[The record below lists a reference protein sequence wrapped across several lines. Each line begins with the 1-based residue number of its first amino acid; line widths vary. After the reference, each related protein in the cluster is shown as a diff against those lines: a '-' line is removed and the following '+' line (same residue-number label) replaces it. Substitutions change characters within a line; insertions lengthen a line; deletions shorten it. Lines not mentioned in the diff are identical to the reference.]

1 MGLSNMKKS
10 LFIFTI
16 SALTTLC
23 FADPVWTETEDSTTS
38 KRKVTDGNF
47 VVGWDG
53 TGGTARRLY
62 YVSHDASVGT
72 VLDMTTLCSDMEAAE
87 ITYPNIV
94 NTSGFLKVAGITRI
108 IFPEEIPTFYQQACS
123 AMPDLESVVLSSKTS
138 WNAKS
143 YPKQV
148 FSSCEKLST
157 ITPRGVVETNG
168 VVYLPE
174 GCTSIA
180 NNMLQS
186 CKNAP
191 FKHVIAPWATYIA
204 EAAFQHCYNLE
215 TVTVSKDLQTIES
228 YAFEACSSFSNLIAG
243 DNSFEKLSNMGGGR
257 IFRGCSKLNQKFDFS
272 KSTFTS
278 LGYQFMYGADS
289 VPEIHFPV
297 TVTSVSGSALRAD
310 SRPVQRLIYFYG
322 APPTFKDDEKLA
334 LGSTNNTPTPRFI
347 VFIKDEY
354 KDQWLELF
362 ATDAFNEITDAD
374 KARDD
379 YPTKSDVVRVPESR
393 ILGTSTFMAHFNGG
407 NKLSPYYVCT
417 FVEPNMPL
425 SIIIR

>member
-1 MGLSNMKKS
+1 MKKS

-23 FADPVWTETEDSTTS
+23 FADSVWTETEDSTTS

-72 VLDMTTLCSDMEAAE
+72 VLDMTTLCSDMEAAG

-94 NTSGFLKVAGITRI
+94 NTSGFSSRAGITRI
-108 IFPEEIPTFYQQACS
+108 VFPEEIPTFYQQACS
-123 AMPDLESVVLSSKTS
+123 SMPDLESVVISSKTTWS
-138 WNAKS
+138 AKS

-148 FSSCEKLST
+148 FGYCGKLST
-157 ITPRGVVETNG
+157 ITPRGVTETNG
-168 VVYLPE
+168 VIYLPE

-180 NNMLQS
+180 HNMLQS
-186 CKNAP
+186 CKNAQ
-191 FKHVIAPWATYIA
+191 FKHVIAPWATSIE
-204 EAAFQHCYNLE
+204 EAAFQHCNNLE
-215 TVTVSKDLQTIES
+215 SVTVSKDLSSIKS
-228 YAFEACSSFSNLIAG
+228 FAFEGCSSLTDLVAG
-243 DNSFEKLSNMGGGR
+243 DNSFEKLSDIGGSKT
-257 IFRGCSKLNQKFDFS
+257 FTSCSKLAQKFDFS
-272 KSTFTS
+272 KSVFTS
-278 LGYQFMYGADS
+278 MGYQAMYGANGI
-289 VPEIHFPV
+289 PEIHFPA
-297 TVTSVSGSALRAD
+297 TLTSVAGSALRAD
-310 SRPVQRLIYFYG
+310 TRPVQRLIYFYG
-322 APPTFKDDEKLA
+322 APPTFKDDERLA
-334 LGSTNNTPTPRFI
+334 LGSTNHNPTPRFI

>member
-1 MGLSNMKKS
+1 MKKS

-23 FADPVWTETEDSTTS
+23 FADPVWTETGDSTTS

-72 VLDMTTLCSDMEAAE
+72 VLDMTTLCSDMEAAG

-94 NTSGFLKVAGITRI
+94 NTSGFLSVAGITRI
-108 IFPEEIPTFYQQACS
+108 VFPEEIPTFYQQACS
-123 AMPDLESVVLSSKTS
+123 SMPDLESVVISSKTTWS
-138 WNAKS
+138 AKS

-148 FSSCEKLST
+148 FSSCGKLST
-157 ITPRGVVETNG
+157 ITPRGVTETNG
-168 VVYLPE
+168 VIYLPE

-180 NNMLQS
+180 HNMLQA
-186 CKNAP
+186 CKNAQ
-191 FKHVIAPWATYIA
+191 FKHVIASWATSVE
-204 EAAFQHCYNLE
+204 EAAFQYCNNLE
-215 TVTVSKDLQTIES
+215 SVTVSKDLSSIKS
-228 YAFEACSSFSNLIAG
+228 FAFEGCSSLTNLVAG
-243 DNSFEKLSNMGGGR
+243 DNSFEKFSDIGGSKT
-257 IFRGCSKLNQKFDFS
+257 FTGCSKLAQKFDFS
-272 KSTFTS
+272 KSVFTS
-278 LGYQFMYGADS
+278 MGYQAMYGANGI
-289 VPEIHFPV
+289 PEIHFPA
-297 TVTSVSGSALRAD
+297 TLTSVAGSALRAD
-310 SRPVQRLIYFYG
+310 TRPVQRLIYFYG
-322 APPTFKDDEKLA
+322 APPTFNDGEKLA
-334 LGSTNNTPTPRFI
+334 LGSTNNNPTPRFI

-374 KARDD
+374 KARTD

>member
-1 MGLSNMKKS
+1 MKKS

-23 FADPVWTETEDSTTS
+23 FADPVWTETGDSTTS

-94 NTSGFLKVAGITRI
+94 NTSGFLSVAGITRI
-108 IFPEEIPTFYQQACS
+108 VFPEEIVTFYKQACS
-123 AMPDLESVVLSSKTS
+123 SMPDLESVVISSKTA
-138 WNAKS
+138 WNKKS
-143 YPKQV
+143 YPQQC
-148 FSSCEKLST
+148 FSSCPNLSS
-157 ITPRGVVETNG
+157 ITPRGVAETNG

-186 CKNAP
+186 CNNAP
-191 FKHVIAPWATYIA
+191 IKHIIAPWATAIT
-204 EAAFQHCYNLE
+204 EAAFQYCSNLE
-215 TVTVSKDLQTIES
+215 TVTVSKDLQIIES
-228 YAFEACSSFSNLIAG
+228 FAFQNCSSFTNLVAG
-243 DNSFEKLSNMGGGR
+243 DNSFEKLSSMGGSR
-257 IFRGCSKLNQKFDFS
+257 TFQGCSKLAQKFDFS

-278 LGYQFMYGADS
+278 LGSQFMYGADNVS
-289 VPEIHFPV
+289 EIHLPE
-297 TVTSVSGSALRAD
+297 TLTQVSGQALRAD
-310 SRPVQRLIYFYG
+310 TRPVQRLIYFYG
-322 APPTFKDDEKLA
+322 APPTFNDGEKLA
-334 LGSTNNTPTPRFI
+334 LGSTNNNPTPRFI
-347 VFIKDEY
+347 VFVKDEY

-362 ATDAFNEITDAD
+362 AIDAFNEITDAD

-393 ILGTSTFMAHFNGG
+393 ILGTSTFMAHYNGG